1 MPERIFDGS
10 KLRERRVIKKKS
22 QTSVAEDI
30 GVRTN
35 QVSKWET
42 NQATPPQER
51 LPGIAR
57 AVDADLDELF
67 PRLGP
72 PDLIDLR
79 CDAGMTRA
87 DTTEFTRT
95 RSAMAVRSAEEGKRP
110 LSEEH
115 ELALSKAYGV
125 TLAELRAAQK
135 RSFGYDVPV
144 VTPLRAVPALEDRAV
159 PDDRV
164 IADRIAYVRDEVYG
178 GELPSDAEIAS
189 AGNRKSGQ
197 PLLTED
203 LVRALRE
210 GTQTQMPEDV
220 LDALALALNLP
231 PVYMHTSD
239 PQIARLVVSAQVVR
253 NSYTIRAARGGENG
267 IPEAA
272 RAELVDFISG
282 TMAEILGP
290 ETGGT
295 K

>member
-10 KLRERRVIKKKS
+10 KLRDRRVIARKS

-87 DTTEFTRT
+87 DTTEFTKT

-144 VTPLRAVPALEDRAV
+144 VAPLRVVPAPEDRL

-178 GELPSDAEIAS
+178 GDLPSDAEIAS
-189 AGNRKSGQ
+189 AGNRKSGR

-210 GTQTQMPEDV
+210 GTQTQMSEEV

-253 NSYTIRAARGGENG
+253 NRYTIRAARGGESG

-272 RAELVDFISG
+272 RAELADFISD

>member
-10 KLRERRVIKKKS
+10 KLRERRVIARKS
-22 QTSVAEDI
+22 QTSVAAAI

-87 DTTEFTRT
+87 DTTEFTKT

-110 LSEEH
+110 LTEEH

-125 TLAELRAAQK
+125 TLADLRAAQK
-135 RSFGYDVPV
+135 RSFGYDVPAV
-144 VTPLRAVPALEDRAV
+144 VPLRAVPAPEDQ
-159 PDDRV
+159 V
-164 IADRIAYVRDEVYG
+164 IAERIAYVRDEVFG

-189 AGNRKSGQ
+189 AGNRKSGR

-203 LVRALRE
+203 LVQGLRE
-210 GTQTQMPEDV
+210 GTQTQTSEDV

-267 IPEAA
+267 IPESA
-272 RAELVDFISG
+272 RAELADFISD
-282 TMAEILGP
+282 TMAEILG
-290 ETGGT
+290 ESGGA

>member
-10 KLRERRVIKKKS
+10 KLRDRRVIARKS
-22 QTSVAEDI
+22 QTSVADEI
-30 GVRTN
+30 GVKTN
-35 QVSKWET
+35 QVSKWEN

-57 AVDADLDELF
+57 AVDADLNELF

-72 PDLIDLR
+72 PTLIDLR

-87 DTTEFTRT
+87 DTTKFTNT
-95 RSAMAVRSAEEGKRP
+95 RSSMAVRSAEEGKRP

-115 ELALSKAYGV
+115 ELALAEAYAV

-135 RSFGYDVPV
+135 RSFGYVVPLV
-144 VTPLRAVPALEDRAV
+144 APLRAVAAPADQR
-159 PDDRV
+159 
-164 IADRIAYVRDEVYG
+164 IADRIAYVRDEVYA
-178 GELPSDAEIAS
+178 GELPSDSEIAS
-189 AGNRKSGQ
+189 AGNRKSGR

-210 GTQTQMPEDV
+210 GTQTHASEEV
-220 LDALALALNLP
+220 LDTLALALNLP

-239 PQIARLVVSAQVVR
+239 RQIARLVVSAQALR
-253 NSYTIRAARGGENG
+253 NRYTIRAARGGENG
-267 IPEAA
+267 IPDAA
-272 RAELVDFISG
+272 RTELADFISD

-290 ETGGT
+290 ETGET

>member
-10 KLRERRVIKKKS
+10 KLRERRVIARKS
-22 QTSVAEDI
+22 QTSVAAAI

-87 DTTEFTRT
+87 DTTEFTKT

-135 RSFGYDVPV
+135 RSFGYDVPIV
-144 VTPLRAVPALEDRAV
+144 APLRAVPAPENQ
-159 PDDRV
+159 V
-164 IADRIAYVRDEVYG
+164 IADRIAHVRDEVFG

-189 AGNRKSGQ
+189 AGNRKCGR

-203 LVRALRE
+203 LVQGLRE
-210 GTQTQMPEDV
+210 GTQTQTSEDV

-231 PVYMHTSD
+231 PVYMHTPD

-272 RAELVDFISG
+272 RAELADFISD
-282 TMAEILGP
+282 TMAEILG
-290 ETGGT
+290 ESGGA

>member
-10 KLRERRVIKKKS
+10 KLRERRVIARKS
-22 QTSVAEDI
+22 QTSVAAAI

-87 DTTEFTRT
+87 DTTEFTKT

-125 TLAELRAAQK
+125 TLADLRAAQK
-135 RSFGYDVPV
+135 RSFGYDVPAV
-144 VTPLRAVPALEDRAV
+144 VPLRAVPAPEDQ
-159 PDDRV
+159 V
-164 IADRIAYVRDEVYG
+164 IADRIAYVRDEVFG
-178 GELPSDAEIAS
+178 GDLPSDAEIAS
-189 AGNRKSGQ
+189 AGNRKCGR

-203 LVRALRE
+203 LVQGLRE
-210 GTQTQMPEDV
+210 GTQTQTSEDV

-231 PVYMHTSD
+231 PVYMHTPD

-267 IPEAA
+267 IPESA
-272 RAELVDFISG
+272 RAELADFISD
-282 TMAEILGP
+282 TMAEILG
-290 ETGGT
+290 ESGGA